1 MAEQKK
7 TRGRPFQK
15 GQSGNPKGRPPAGTS
30 IREIIGSLAGQEDV
44 TLPDGTRI
52 DRKTALIEKLWTMA
66 LREGNVSAMRLL
78 VEKMD
83 TDPLK
88 IQHLDANGEPVAP
101 AGIIYVEKMTEDQW
115 AKKLHD
121 QQKGGNSSG
130 SRSRAKRKPS
140 GARRSRSSSAEPK
153 EEGKATSSSAT
164 IYRIRRP
171 GDQPGEE

>member
-7 TRGRPFQK
+7 TRGRPFPK

-30 IREIIGSLAGQEDV
+30 IREIIGSMAGQEDV
-44 TLPDGTRI
+44 TLPDGTKI

-78 VEKMD
+78 VDKMD

-121 QQKGGNSSG
+121 QQKGGSSSG
-130 SRSRAKRKPS
+130 SRSRAKPKPS
-140 GARRSRSSSAEPK
+140 GARRSRSSSAERK
-153 EEGKATSSSAT
+153 GEGKATSSSAT

-171 GDQPGEE
+171 GDPPGEE